1 MVASIYNKKIS
12 LQFLKQL
19 TFISKEGVS
28 LLSINEAS
36 KKIGFETFTSKL
48 STIEL
53 IENKNTLPSILHWN
67 QNHFVVLIKI
77 SKSILRKKYFF
88 HIADPAHGFIK
99 LNQDKFEKA
108 WLSDKN
114 KGVVLFLNPTE
125 EFYKQNPPK
134 ENKLTIQYI
143 FNYLKPYKKQLS
155 IMFILLLLGSLLTL
169 IFPFLTEKVK

>member
-1 MVASIYNKKIS
+1 MLKFIPQHDQMDCGPACIGMVASIYNKKIS

-88 HIADPAHGFIK
+88 HIDG
-99 LNQDKFEKA
+99 
-108 WLSDKN
+108 
-114 KGVVLFLNPTE
+114 
-125 EFYKQNPPK
+125 
-134 ENKLTIQYI
+134 KLT
-143 FNYLKPYKKQLS
+143 N
-155 IMFILLLLGSLLTL
+155 
-169 IFPFLTEKVK
+169 

>member
-1 MVASIYNKKIS
+1 MLKFIPQHDQMDCGPACIGMVASIYNKKIS

-88 HIADPAHGFIK
+88 HIADPAHGFVK
-99 LNQDKFEKA
+99 LSYLDFTKSWIVSNQEGIA
-108 WLSDKN
+108 
-114 KGVVLFLNPTE
+114 LFLNPTVI
-125 EFYKQNPPK
+125 FFKK
-134 ENKLTIQYI
+134 ENSFIAEA
-143 FNYLKPYKKQLS
+143 KKS
-155 IMFILLLLGSLLTL
+155 KFFG
-169 IFPFLTEKVK
+169 